1 MQPRHTFLICRAVL
15 FGVLLAMAGLTSVT
29 VASDGNGDA
38 QTTLVK
44 ETTTV
49 DSAGLEV

>member
-1 MQPRHTFLICRAVL
+1 MQPRHTLLMCRAAL

-38 QTTLVK
+38 QSTLVK
-44 ETTTV
+44 ETRTG